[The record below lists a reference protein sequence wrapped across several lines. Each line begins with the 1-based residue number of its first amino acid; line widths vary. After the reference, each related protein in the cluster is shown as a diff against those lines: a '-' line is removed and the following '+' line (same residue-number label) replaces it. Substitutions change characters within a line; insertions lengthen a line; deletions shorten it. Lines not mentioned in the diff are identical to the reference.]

1 MIDLL
6 NLEPNKVSTN
16 IDTQN
21 YLIAGLPKTG
31 KTTLCHRLFGEKML
45 LLGFEQGYH
54 LISNIQAVP
63 IKSYSE
69 LRKVV
74 KQLKDEKVK
83 EKYSIIC
90 FDTVDL
96 FHLMM
101 EKYLCSQHGADDIG
115 GCGAMGKGYTLLD
128 NLVQS
133 SLLEISNLG
142 YKMVFISHA
151 EMIKESI
158 KTPNGMIE
166 IEKIYPSISK
176 QSKRTYK
183 IISKFVDHTFTLT
196 NELDENGLDVR
207 KLYTRNDRYA
217 FAGTRLTHLPSV
229 LPLDAELIKKEIKTA
244 LEKEENTTEEKT
256 TIDYS
261 VEELDFEKVKSELI
275 KLVTEKFKPNNKLDV
290 VKTIIEKHLGA
301 GATVNDATPTQVEG
315 LNAVL
320 IELEGTIS

>member
-6 NLEPNKVSTN
+6 NLEPNKVSTD

-21 YLIAGLPKTG
+21 YLLAGLPKSG
-31 KTTLCHRLFGEKML
+31 KTTASFRLFGEKML

-54 LISNIQAVP
+54 LISNVHGVP
-63 IKSYSE
+63 VKSYSD
-69 LRKVV
+69 LRKII

-83 EKYSIIC
+83 EKYSMIC

-101 EKYLCSQHGADDIG
+101 EKYLCSQYGADDIS

-128 NLVQS
+128 NLIQS
-133 SLLEISNLG
+133 TLLEISNLG
-142 YKMVFISHA
+142 YKMTFISHA

-158 KTPNGMIE
+158 KTPQGMVE

-183 IISKFVDHTFTLT
+183 IISKFVDHIFTLT
-196 NELDENGLDVR
+196 NELDENGEEVR
-207 KLYTRNDRYA
+207 KVYTRNNRYT
-217 FAGTRLTHLPSV
+217 FGGTRLEHLPDV
-229 LPLDAELIKKEIKTA
+229 LPLDAKVIKEEMKKA
-244 LEKEENTTEEKT
+244 LEKEENTTTEKKE
-256 TIDYS
+256 IDYS
-261 VEELDFEKVKSELI
+261 VEALDFEEVRTDLV
-275 KLVTEKFKPNNKLDV
+275 KLVNDHFKPNKRLDE
-290 VKTIIEKHLGA
+290 VKTIIEKHLGI
-301 GATVNDATPTQVEG
+301 GATVGNATPNQVEG

-320 IELEGTIS
+320 IELEGIK